1 MSSRINLLPPAA
13 EYEIKSFVFSES
25 FHFQW
30 ISSGGIQDM
39 VRLTLSD
46 THGLWQ
52 QVLQVCLI
60 ESSVLSE
67 SMLFNGKIELPI
79 EKASPA
85 TESKKDSIFL
95 LICPI

>member
-1 MSSRINLLPPAA
+1 
-13 EYEIKSFVFSES
+13 
-25 FHFQW
+25 
-30 ISSGGIQDM
+30 M

-46 THGLWQ
+46 TQDMWQ
-52 QVLQVCLI
+52 QVLQVSLI

-67 SMLFNGKIELPI
+67 SMLCTGKIELPM
-79 EKASPA
+79 EKASSA